1 MRHGSRDQGAFDAIS
16 VETPR
21 EVRVDAGRDAR
32 IDFGQALGKAIGQ
45 FYIANYPQPEESS
58 AVTNHFRSGPCSL
71 LLLGFSFSSKYY
83 LTKLS

>member
-58 AVTNHFRSGPCSL
+58 AVTRCGHSFLFL
-71 LLLGFSFSSKYY
+71 LAFSFSSLYY

>member
-58 AVTNHFRSGPCSL
+58 AVTSCGHSSL
-71 LLLGFSFSSKYY
+71 LLLPFSFSSLYY

>member
-21 EVRVDAGRDAR
+21 EDRVDAGRDAR

-58 AVTNHFRSGPCSL
+58 AVTRCGHSSL
-71 LLLGFSFSSKYY
+71 LLLPFN
-83 LTKLS
+83 LPLSN